1 MAKRNAGARLV
12 RSLMKAGSAQQKAAV
27 KILGTM
33 LTLPKS
39 SVRKRPAKKAAVA
52 GPRLPVAPAAPAAA
66 VQKPAVAAPRLRTPP
81 ATPVAPGRWLA
92 GHHAAGAQQMQYWLY
107 LPQGEAPQQGWPLVL
122 MLHGCQQ
129 TATQFA
135 QGTRMNA
142 MAEKKGFAVLYPQQ
156 SVTVHAQRC
165 WRWFD
170 RSTQAG
176 GGDVQPVAAILAR
189 VMSQYPIDRRRV
201 YVCGISA
208 GAGMANI
215 MALNFPDLFAAVGL
229 HSGPVFGA
237 GHGTVGA
244 LGVMRHGG
252 GLRTEPAIREVLA
265 RRAGFPLMP
274 AILIQGD
281 ADTVVHA
288 VNQQHLV
295 RQSLLLNGVPADTP
309 VKVTRRGTR
318 SGHEI
323 RDYQVGSK
331 VVLRVVRVDAL
342 DHAWSG
348 GDPGIAF
355 HAKGP
360 DASRMMLEFF
370 GKHRR

>member
-1 MAKRNAGARLV
+1 MVKRNSGARLL
-12 RSLMKAGSAQQKAAV
+12 RTLIKAGNAQQRATLKMV
-27 KILGTM
+27 NGM
-33 LTLPKS
+33 LTIPKS
-39 SVRKRPAKKAAVA
+39 SVRKRPARTVA
-52 GPRLPVAPAAPAAA
+52 RAS
-66 VQKPAVAAPRLRTPP
+66 
-81 ATPVAPGRWLA
+81 PVAPGRWLA
-92 GHHAAGAQQMQYWLY
+92 GQYLRAGQPMSYWLY
-107 LPQGEAPQQGWPLVL
+107 LPQQVSPEAARDGLPLVL

-135 QGTRMNA
+135 QGTRMNLA
-142 MAEKKGFAVLYPQQ
+142 AEKKGYAVLYPQQ
-156 SVTVHAQRC
+156 SATTHAQRC

-170 RSTQAG
+170 RATQAG
-176 GGDVQPVAAILAR
+176 GGDVQPVAGILAQ
-189 VMSQYPIDRRRV
+189 VLSQYAIDRRRI

-215 MALNFPDLFAAVGL
+215 MALNHPDIFAAVGL

-237 GHGTVGA
+237 GNGAVGA
-244 LGVMRHGG
+244 LGVMRQGG

-265 RRAGFPLMP
+265 RRAAFPVMP
-274 AILIQGD
+274 TILIQGD

-288 VNQQHLV
+288 VNQRQLV
-295 RQSLLLNGVPADTP
+295 QQSLLLNGIPADTP

-323 RDYQVGSK
+323 RDYLVGTK
-331 VVLRVVRVDAL
+331 VLLRVVRIDTLA
-342 DHAWSG
+342 HAWSG
-348 GDPGIAF
+348 GDPAIAF

>member
-1 MAKRNAGARLV
+1 MVKRNAGARLV
-12 RSLMKAGSAQQKAAV
+12 RSLMKAGNAQQKAAV
-27 KILGTM
+27 KMVGTL

-39 SVRKRPAKKAAVA
+39 SVRKRPAKKA
-52 GPRLPVAPAAPAAA
+52 PAAA
-66 VQKPAVAAPRLRTPP
+66 PRVRTPP

-92 GHHAAGAQQMQYWLY
+92 GHHLAGAQQMQYWLY
-107 LPQGEAPQQGWPLVL
+107 LPQGEVPPKGWPLVL
-122 MLHGCQQ
+122 MLHGCHQ

-135 QGTRMNA
+135 QGTRMNQ
-142 MAEKKGFAVLYPQQ
+142 MAEKKGYAVLYPQQ
-156 SVTVHAQRC
+156 SVTVQAQRC

-170 RSTQAG
+170 RTTQQG
-176 GGDVQPVAAILAR
+176 GGDVQPVSGILGK

-208 GAGMANI
+208 GAGLANI
-215 MALNFPDLFAAVGL
+215 MALNFPDVFAAVGL

-252 GLRTEPAIREVLA
+252 GLRIEPAIREVLA
-265 RRAGFPLMP
+265 RRADFPLMP
-274 AILIQGD
+274 AVLFQGD

-288 VNQQHLV
+288 VNQQQLV
-295 RQSLLLNGVPADTP
+295 RQSLLLNGVPADAP
-309 VKVTRRGTR
+309 VKVTRRGSR

-323 RDYQVGSK
+323 RDYLVGSK
-331 VVLRVVRVDAL
+331 VVLRVVRVDTL

-348 GDPGIAF
+348 GDPQVAF

>member
-12 RSLMKAGSAQQKAAV
+12 RSLMKASTAQQKAVAKAV
-27 KILGTM
+27 GTM

-39 SVRKRPAKKAAVA
+39 SVRKRPAKGSATAK
-52 GPRLPVAPAAPAAA
+52 GTSI
-66 VQKPAVAAPRLRTPP
+66 AAPRVRTAPV
-81 ATPVAPGRWLA
+81 TPVAPGRWLA
-92 GHHAAGAQQMQYWLY
+92 GHHLAGPQQMQYWLY
-107 LPQGEAPQQGWPLVL
+107 LPQGEVPQQGWPLVL
-122 MLHGCQQ
+122 MLHGCHQ

-135 QGTRMNA
+135 QGTRMNTV
-142 MAEKKGFAVLYPQQ
+142 AEKKGFAVLYAQQ

-176 GGDVQPVAAILAR
+176 GGDVQPVMAILAK
-189 VMSQYPIDRRRV
+189 VLAQYPIDRRRI

-215 MALNFPDLFAAVGL
+215 LALNFPDVFAAVGL

-288 VNQQHLV
+288 VNQQQLV

-323 RDYQVGSK
+323 RDYQVGGK
-331 VVLRVVRVDAL
+331 VVLRVVRIDTL
-342 DHAWSG
+342 GHAWSG
-348 GDPGIAF
+348 GDPDIAF
-355 HAKGP
+355 HGKGP

>member
-12 RSLMKAGSAQQKAAV
+12 RSLMKAGTAQQKAAA
-27 KILGTM
+27 KIVGTM

-39 SVRKRPAKKAAVA
+39 SVRKRPAKQA
-52 GPRLPVAPAAPAAA
+52 
-66 VQKPAVAAPRLRTPP
+66 AVAAPRVRTPP
-81 ATPVAPGRWLA
+81 AAPVAPGRWLA
-92 GHHAAGAQQMQYWLY
+92 GHHLAGAQQMPYWLY
-107 LPQGEAPQQGWPLVL
+107 LPQGEVPQGSSTSGWPLLV

-129 TATQFA
+129 SATQFA
-135 QGTRMNA
+135 QGTRMNLV
-142 MAEKKGFAVLYPQQ
+142 AEKKGFAVLYPQQ
-156 SVTVHAQRC
+156 SATVHAQRC

-170 RSTQAG
+170 RATQAG
-176 GGDVQPVAAILAR
+176 GGDVQPVMAILGKVLAN
-189 VMSQYPIDRRRV
+189 YPIDRRRL

-215 MALNFPDLFAAVGL
+215 LALNFPDLFAAVGL

-265 RRAGFPLMP
+265 RRARFPLMP

-288 VNQQHLV
+288 VNQQQLV
-295 RQSLLLNGVPADTP
+295 QQSLLLNGVPADAP

-323 RDYQVGSK
+323 RDYQVGGK
-331 VVLRVVRVDAL
+331 VVLRVVRVDTL

-348 GDPGIAF
+348 GDPAIAF

-370 GKHRR
+370 AKHRR

>member
-1 MAKRNAGARLV
+1 MVKRNAGARLV
-12 RSLMKAGSAQQKAAV
+12 RSLMKAGTAQQKAAV
-27 KILGTM
+27 KMVGSM
-33 LTLPKS
+33 LALPKS

-52 GPRLPVAPAAPAAA
+52 
-66 VQKPAVAAPRLRTPP
+66 APRARTPP

-92 GHHAAGAQQMQYWLY
+92 GHHLAGAQQMQYWLY
-107 LPQGEAPQQGWPLVL
+107 LPQGEVPQEGKNHGWPLVL

-135 QGTRMNA
+135 QGTRMNTV
-142 MAEKKGFAVLYPQQ
+142 AEKKGYAVLYPQQ

-170 RSTQAG
+170 RATQQG
-176 GGDVQPVAAILAR
+176 GGDVQPVAAILGKVLA
-189 VMSQYPIDRRRV
+189 QYPIDRRRI

-208 GAGMANI
+208 GAGLANI
-215 MALNFPDLFAAVGL
+215 LALNFPDLFAAVGL

-265 RRAGFPLMP
+265 RRANFPLMP
-274 AILIQGD
+274 AILFQGD

-288 VNQQHLV
+288 VNQQQLV

-331 VVLRVVRVDAL
+331 VVLRVVRVDTL

-348 GDPGIAF
+348 GDTMIAF
-355 HAKGP
+355 HGKGP

>member
-1 MAKRNAGARLV
+1 MVKRNAGARLV
-12 RSLMKAGSAQQKAAV
+12 RSLMKAGTAQRKAAA
-27 KILGTM
+27 KIVDTM
-33 LTLPKS
+33 FAVPKG
-39 SVRKRPAKKAAVA
+39 SVRKRPAKSASTV
-52 GPRLPVAPAAPAAA
+52 L
-66 VQKPAVAAPRLRTPP
+66 AAPRVRTPP
-81 ATPVAPGRWLA
+81 AAPVAPGQWLA
-92 GHHAAGAQQMQYWLY
+92 GHHASGAQQMPYWLY
-107 LPQGEAPQQGWPLVL
+107 LPQGEVPPQGLPLVL

-135 QGTRMNA
+135 QGTRMNTVA
-142 MAEKKGFAVLYPQQ
+142 QKKGFAVLYPQQ

-170 RSTQAG
+170 RATQAG

-189 VMSQYPIDRRRV
+189 VLSQYPIDRRRV

-215 MALNFPDLFAAVGL
+215 MALNFPDVFAAVGL

-265 RRAGFPLMP
+265 RRADFPLMP
-274 AILIQGD
+274 AILFQGD

-288 VNQQHLV
+288 VNQQQLV
-295 RQSLLLNGVPADTP
+295 RQSLLLNGVPPDAP

-323 RDYQVGSK
+323 RDYLVGNK
-331 VVLRVVRVDAL
+331 VVLRVVRIDTL

-348 GDPGIAF
+348 GDPKIAF